1 MGYKLMAYGGYFL
14 FCLFF
19 LLMDGWRGMGICL
32 IIAGLALLALEPYKI
47 KSQKNIDKLKEN
59 AKTLKHF
66 DVGFK
71 PDNFFNTYKTKIAF
85 KESDSLVKIYLFNRD
100 EHIEE
105 YTIPFSNIIESEI
118 ALDNQIISKV
128 SKSGIVAGGLLA
140 GGIGAVIGGLSAS
153 SIQNEMVKSVT
164 LKITVEDLSKPIHY
178 IDFLPT
184 QEVEGYNTQ
193 GYKKDSN
200 VIQQALTNAEYWHGV
215 MDVIIKKANKVA
227 Q

>member
-1 MGYKLMAYGGYFL
+1 MGYKIMAYGGYFL

-19 LLMDGWRGMGICL
+19 LLMDSWRGMGICL

-59 AKTLKHF
+59 AETLKHF
-66 DVGFK
+66 DSGFN

-85 KESDSLVKIYLFNRD
+85 KESESLMKIYHLNRD

-118 ALDNQIISKV
+118 ALGNQIISKV

-140 GGIGAVIGGLSAS
+140 GGIGAAIGGLSAS

-200 VIQQALTNAEYWHGV
+200 VIQQALKNAEYWHGV

>member
-1 MGYKLMAYGGYFL
+1 MAYGGYFL

-32 IIAGLALLALEPYKI
+32 IIVGLALLALEPYKI
-47 KSQKNIDKLKEN
+47 KAQKNIDKLKEN
-59 AKTLKHF
+59 AETLKHF
-66 DVGFK
+66 DGGFN

-85 KESDSLVKIYLFNRD
+85 KESDSLVKIYQLNKD

-105 YTIPFSNIIESEI
+105 YTIPFSNVIESEI

-140 GGIGAVIGGLSAS
+140 GGIGAAIGGLSAS

-164 LKITVEDLSKPIHY
+164 LKITVEDLGKPIHY

-184 QEVEGYNTQ
+184 QEVEGYNIQ

-215 MDVIIKKANKVA
+215 IDRKSVV
-227 Q
+227 

>member
-1 MGYKLMAYGGYFL
+1 MAYGGYFL

-32 IIAGLALLALEPYKI
+32 IIVGLALLALEPYKI
-47 KSQKNIDKLKEN
+47 KAQKNIDKLKEN

-66 DVGFK
+66 DGGFN

-85 KESDSLVKIYLFNRD
+85 KESDSLVKIYQLNKD

-105 YTIPFSNIIESEI
+105 YTIPFSNVIESEI

-140 GGIGAVIGGLSAS
+140 GGIGAAIGGLSAS

-164 LKITVEDLSKPIHY
+164 LKITVEDLGKPIHY

-184 QEVEGYNTQ
+184 QEVEG
-193 GYKKDSN
+193 
-200 VIQQALTNAEYWHGV
+200 V
-215 MDVIIKKANKVA
+215 
-227 Q
+227 